1 MRAPDK
7 YGNAALTLTSVYPLE
22 AGSLEGTSNP
32 KADHGLWPA
41 LGCLRFVSE
50 APPCLLAKES
60 QEILAENAV
69 PCCLVETTTSWRM
82 REEAG
87 ET

>member
-7 YGNAALTLTSVYPLE
+7 YGNAVLTLTSVYPLE

-50 APPCLLAKES
+50 APP
-60 QEILAENAV
+60 
-69 PCCLVETTTSWRM
+69 
-82 REEAG
+82 
-87 ET
+87 